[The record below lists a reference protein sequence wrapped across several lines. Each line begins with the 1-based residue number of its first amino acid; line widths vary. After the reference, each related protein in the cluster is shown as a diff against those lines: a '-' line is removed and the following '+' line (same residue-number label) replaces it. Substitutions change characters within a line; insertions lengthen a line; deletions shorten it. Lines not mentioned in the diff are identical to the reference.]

1 MYFYANSYL
10 LSDIRIILEL
20 LFYSFLS
27 MYQRTPLHTAAVA
40 GYRYTVVQLVGNGA
54 DTSLK
59 DNEGVS
65 LWDYTTLDLKYN
77 YVYCVSNT

>member
-27 MYQRTPLHTAAVA
+27 MYQRTPLHTAAGI
-40 GYRYTVVQLVGNGA
+40 GYWYTVEQLVKKGA
-54 DTSLK
+54 DISVK
-59 DNEGVS
+59 DNKGVS
-65 LWDYTTLDLKYN
+65 
-77 YVYCVSNT
+77 V